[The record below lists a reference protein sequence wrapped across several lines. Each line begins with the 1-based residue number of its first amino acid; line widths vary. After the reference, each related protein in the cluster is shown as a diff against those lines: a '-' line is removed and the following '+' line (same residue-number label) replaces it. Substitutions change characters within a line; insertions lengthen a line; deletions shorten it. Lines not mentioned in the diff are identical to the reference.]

1 MVGLN
6 GQIRWHGL
14 CGGILTDNVFLM
26 FFPSGATF
34 RKDQRWVYQEWL
46 GLGHLVKNGSVLPGS
61 VLIGNFSWESLLE
74 PRISDQL
81 SMSAQKSSL
90 DVMAPRSIGWWFLL
104 TSTTWRM
111 IASAISGDVSKP
123 NFTIFWGNKHP
134 LTSYFRIPSGCQSFD
149 ENHHTGSF
157 QNFGH
162 LYRRWGT
169 QPPSFGKKNIFSP
182 STSDLAAAGTLMRL
196 PDMSI
201 KVVGSARVLSPC
213 T

>member
-1 MVGLN
+1 M
-6 GQIRWHGL
+6 
-14 CGGILTDNVFLM
+14 
-26 FFPSGATF
+26 
-34 RKDQRWVYQEWL
+34 
-46 GLGHLVKNGSVLPGS
+46 KNGSVLPGS

-104 TSTTWRM
+104 TSTTWSM
-111 IASAISGDVSKP
+111 IASATSGDVSKP

-134 LTSYFRIPSGCQSFD
+134 LTSYFRVPSGCQSFD

-157 QNFGH
+157 QIFGH

-169 QPPSFGKKNIFSP
+169 QPPNFGKKTFFPVNFRPGCRRNFNETARYVDQGGGKRKGAFAMYLEPWQWSGLRKWNVEMCWV
-182 STSDLAAAGTLMRL
+182 SCSWSWMNRL
-196 PDMSI
+196 N
-201 KVVGSARVLSPC
+201 G
-213 T
+213 